1 MGSLRPEPWR
11 AMPESPHTAPDA
23 ALDGV
28 VRDHGA
34 VLERVVW
41 GYVDNAPDRDDLM
54 QEILTALWR
63 ALPRFRGDSSERTF
77 VLRVAHNRGITFS
90 IRRRRFQG
98 LPEDGQLPDPAP
110 LAEQRLIEEQ
120 RRDRRF
126 QGIRRL
132 PAGRAAHRGRRRGGR
147 HSRYGGRAAARGES
161 ARGRPGTRGRRR
173 HRRAVAAAHPP
184 AREGTRGR
192 GRKQSK
198 AFGGTHARAAPANS

>member
-1 MGSLRPEPWR
+1 MTRSGTLDRSPRR
-11 AMPESPHTAPDA
+11 AMPESTHKAADTAIDR
-23 ALDGV
+23 V
-28 VRDHGA
+28 VREHAA
-34 VLERVVW
+34 VLERVAW

-120 RRDRRF
+120 RRDRLF
-126 QGIRRL
+126 QG
-132 PAGRAAHRGRRRGGR
+132 
-147 HSRYGGRAAARGES
+147 
-161 ARGRPGTRGRRR
+161 
-173 HRRAVAAAHPP
+173 
-184 AREGTRGR
+184 
-192 GRKQSK
+192 
-198 AFGGTHARAAPANS
+198 